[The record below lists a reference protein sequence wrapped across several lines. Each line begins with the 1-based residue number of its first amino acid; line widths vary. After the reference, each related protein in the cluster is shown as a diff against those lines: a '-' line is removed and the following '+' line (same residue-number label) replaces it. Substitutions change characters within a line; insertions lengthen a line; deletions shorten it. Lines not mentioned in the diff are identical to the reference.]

1 MENTYLPKMRASATS
16 GDCRSCT
23 GNITTC
29 GGTPPPADSG
39 RVQPRKSEV
48 EGVGVG
54 RCGGGGGWRVRDR
67 DGGRFRN
74 QRSCLVRR
82 VPTVTVHVF
91 SLTLSLLKCT
101 ANS

>member
-1 MENTYLPKMRASATS
+1 MENTYLTKMRASAAS

-29 GGTPPPADSG
+29 GGTSPPADSG
-39 RVQPRKSEV
+39 RVQPRKSEARGWRGWGWRGRELEV
-48 EGVGVG
+48 GGCGVG
-54 RCGGGGGWRVRDR
+54 

-91 SLTLSLLKCT
+91 SLTLSAC
-101 ANS
+101 